1 MKIKING
8 KEQEFVDSQIGLI
21 ELLQQNKV
29 TKPEL
34 VSVQVNGLFVRREVY
49 QETILHENEEVDFLF
64 FMGGGGYFNRNN

>member
-34 VSVQVNGLFVRREVY
+34 VSVQVNGFFVRREVY
-49 QETILHENEEVDFLF
+49 QETILHENDEVDFLF
-64 FMGGGGYFNRNN
+64 FMGGGGYFNSNN